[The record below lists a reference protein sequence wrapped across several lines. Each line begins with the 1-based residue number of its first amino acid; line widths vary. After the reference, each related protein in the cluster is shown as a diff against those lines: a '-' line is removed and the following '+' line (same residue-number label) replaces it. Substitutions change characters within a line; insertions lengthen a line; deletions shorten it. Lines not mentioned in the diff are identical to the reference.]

1 MVTLWVLNKML
12 AKLGLLENIRAIT
25 RPGAKVELQ
34 ALGIEVIDNPLAYHG
49 NIHAAGGC
57 LWRRILWLGLHPGHS
72 HGVML
77 KLLS

>member
-1 MVTLWVLNKML
+1 MATLRVLNKML
-12 AKLGLLENIRAIT
+12 ARLGLLENIRTIT
-25 RPGAKVELQ
+25 CLGAKVERQ
-34 ALGIEVIDNPLAYHG
+34 ALVIEVIDNPLVCHG
-49 NIHAAGGC
+49 NILVAGGC